1 MFESNAFLIGVAA
14 KSTVILAAAWILALV
29 LRKRSAA
36 SRHLVWTAALA
47 AILLLP
53 FFSAA
58 MPPLRVPLPSS
69 TLPLAP
75 DFRAAAMEPIGAA
88 PSRPA
93 PAAILPP
100 RTANWRPNW
109 RLWLMPLWAA
119 GVLISLAQMM
129 LGYAIA
135 WRVRRAGHP
144 LPEDHLAALAPTL
157 DIRRAVPLVE
167 IPSGCMPM
175 TFGLRRS
182 TILMPADA
190 VSWSDDKRRMVLLHE
205 LAHVRRGD
213 AATQLLARAALSLY
227 WWNPLAW
234 TAWRE
239 FLKERERAADDLVLK
254 AGTAAPDYAGQLL
267 EVARAMQSHSV
278 VAWIAPSMARRS
290 QLEGRL
296 LAILDT
302 GVNRSAPARSWAL
315 LAALLAIAA
324 ILPLAAVRA
333 QDPASDAVP
342 ADVDAAIQAAR
353 SQKGFAALDSASLAA
368 TRHAKYE
375 TARKLAE
382 ASLAIRGEVAGEQ
395 SVEYGIGLVK
405 LGEVEQKIDPKS
417 GVDLYTKAAQIIG
430 DRPEAAGALTHLG
443 VTALNNRD
451 FPKAFE
457 AFDLLLHVAPAN
469 AGMALMWM
477 AVVRQNEKS
486 FDDADKLYQSALA
499 AQDPNS
505 SDAGVIRA
513 VFSSFLRSQG
523 RTDQADQLTS
533 VAAGKTAAKP
543 TIALDGGKERAGQ
556 LSSVAAEK
564 TSAKPTIA
572 LDNVYR
578 VGNGTTAPRVD
589 SKVEP
594 KYSEEARAAKLQGT
608 VVLSVIVGT
617 DGIVHDAQVLRGA
630 GLGLDENAIEAV
642 NQWRF
647 KPGAREGQPVKIR
660 ATIEVNF
667 RLL

>member
-1 MFESNAFLIGVAA
+1 MGVAV
-14 KSTVILAAAWILALV
+14 KSVAILGAAAIVALV
-29 LRKRSAA
+29 LRRRSAA
-36 SRHLVWTAALA
+36 ARHLVWTTAFAATLVLPFLSAALPA
-47 AILLLP
+47 
-53 FFSAA
+53 
-58 MPPLRVPLPSS
+58 LRVPLPSA
-69 TLPLAP
+69 TLLPAAP
-75 DFRAAAMEPIGAA
+75 DFRATASASAGA
-88 PSRPA
+88 PSGQASPAGLPVSRTAPWRPA
-93 PAAILPP
+93 W
-100 RTANWRPNW
+100 RTA
-109 RLWLMPLWAA
+109 LVPLWAA
-119 GVLISLAQMM
+119 GAIVGLSQML
-129 LGYAIA
+129 LGYIVA
-135 WRVRRAGHP
+135 WRVRRTGCQWHGDSAVV
-144 LPEDHLAALAPTL
+144 LASTL
-157 DIRRAVPLVE
+157 GISRAVPVVE
-167 IPSGCMPM
+167 TPPGSMPM
-175 TFGLRRS
+175 TFGLRRA
-182 TILMPADA
+182 TILMPANA
-190 VSWSDDKRRMVLLHE
+190 ATWSEEKRRMVLLHE

-213 AATQLLARAALSLY
+213 AATQLLARTALSLY

-239 FLKERERAADDLVLK
+239 FLKERERATDDLVLK

-267 EVARAMQSHSV
+267 EVARGMRGSSI
-278 VAWIAPSMARRS
+278 VACAAPSMARRS

-296 LAILDT
+296 LAILDS
-302 GVNRSAPARSWAL
+302 GVNRTAPGRAWVLGAAF
-315 LAALLAIAA
+315 LAVAA

-333 QDPASDAVP
+333 QDPTAEAVP
-342 ADVDAAIQAAR
+342 ADGDAAIREAR
-353 SQKGFAALDSASLAA
+353 SRKDFKTLDSAAQAA
-368 TRHAKYE
+368 TRQAKYE
-375 TARKLAE
+375 TARKFAE
-382 ASLAIRGEVAGEQ
+382 AALAIRGEVDGEQ
-395 SVEYGIGLVK
+395 SIEYGLGLVK
-405 LGEVEQKIDPKS
+405 LGEVEQKIDSKS
-417 GVDLYTKAAQIIG
+417 GVDLYAKAAQIVG

-457 AFDLLLHVAPAN
+457 SFDLLLHVAPAN

-505 SDAGVIRA
+505 SDARVIRA

-523 RTDQADQLTS
+523 RTDQADQL
-533 VAAGKTAAKP
+533 
-543 TIALDGGKERAGQ
+543 
-556 LSSVAAEK
+556 SSVAAEK
-564 TSAKPTIA
+564 IAAKPTFVPDGRTNRAGQLSPVAAEKSAAKPTIVP
-572 LDNVYR
+572 DGVYR

-617 DGIVHDAQVLRGA
+617 DGIVHDAQILRGV